1 MAVSLPFAPK
11 PVIEWLPYQQAYKND
26 KARFKAAHWSR
37 QAGKSL
43 TSAGETFDDCLEAM
57 IAGKRTRWVILSRGE
72 RQSKEVMDEAL
83 KPMSRAYWEV
93 YNELRSGFD
102 APTIEEGVYR
112 VPRSQV
118 DRIDNDYKTLEMI
131 FPHGGRI
138 TAVPA
143 NPDTARGFSANLLLD
158 EFALHADSRKIWAAC
173 FPIVSRAGL
182 KLRVAST
189 GNGKKN
195 MFYEIMTNGDPI
207 WSRHVIDIHRAVREG
222 LDRNIDELRRGL
234 NDEEVWQQEYECAW
248 LDDLGALL
256 VMDDILAC
264 ESADAGDPSKYQGG
278 PVYLGNDIA
287 ARGDLW
293 VLVALEEVGDVLITR
308 EVKTLQNKKFAEH
321 DAVMADFFNRY
332 RVVRLAMDQTG
343 MGEKPVEDAKA
354 LYGENRV
361 DGVMF
366 GTGSKLNL
374 ATSLQQRTQNRHIR
388 YPMGDSLL
396 RADLTKVKRVQGPTG
411 GVRLV
416 AESDAAGHAD
426 RFWAFALASAAAA
439 GEAWEAAYEA
449 VPKTNRF
456 AEPNSGERKFTLR
469 PDHSE
474 DHVQEFLSGLR
485 SGRYH

>member
-1 MAVSLPFAPK
+1 MICPWCFIGKRSLDQARE
-11 PVIEWLPYQQAYKND
+11 VLAGQGIEVDIEWLPYQQAYKND

-234 NDEEVWQQEYECAW
+234 NDEEVWQQEPG
-248 LDDLGALL
+248 GA
-256 VMDDILAC
+256 
-264 ESADAGDPSKYQGG
+264 
-278 PVYLGNDIA
+278 
-287 ARGDLW
+287 
-293 VLVALEEVGDVLITR
+293 
-308 EVKTLQNKKFAEH
+308 
-321 DAVMADFFNRY
+321 
-332 RVVRLAMDQTG
+332 
-343 MGEKPVEDAKA
+343 
-354 LYGENRV
+354 
-361 DGVMF
+361 
-366 GTGSKLNL
+366 
-374 ATSLQQRTQNRHIR
+374 
-388 YPMGDSLL
+388 
-396 RADLTKVKRVQGPTG
+396 
-411 GVRLV
+411 
-416 AESDAAGHAD
+416 AAGHRPGHGDHHHARLRGEPHARGRRLAALGRRIGRRPPDPD
-426 RFWAFALASAAAA
+426 RPRAARWPVGLSVVRRRAA
-439 GEAWEAAYEA
+439 QRRLRHEHGARRDPP
-449 VPKTNRF
+449 VRRF
-456 AEPNSGERKFTLR
+456 VQPCGTSRKR
-469 PDHSE
+469 
-474 DHVQEFLSGLR
+474 
-485 SGRYH
+485 

>member
-1 MAVSLPFAPK
+1 MSFPFK
-11 PVIEWLPYQQAYKND
+11 PVIEWLPYQRAYKDD
-26 KARFKAAHWSR
+26 KSRFKAAHWSR

-43 TSAGETFDDCLEAM
+43 TNAGESFDDCLEQM

-93 YNELRSGFD
+93 YNDLRHSFD
-102 APTIEEGVYR
+102 MPTIEEGVYR
-112 VPRSQV
+112 VPREQT

-131 FPHGGRI
+131 FPGGGRI

-158 EFALHADSRKIWAAC
+158 EFALHADSHKIWAAC

-182 KLRVAST
+182 KLRIAST

-195 MFYEIMTNGDPI
+195 KFYEIMTNADPI
-207 WSRHVIDIHRAVREG
+207 WSRHVIDIHRAVAEG

-234 NDEEVWQQEYECAW
+234 NDEDVWQQEYECAW
-248 LDDLGALL
+248 LDDFGALL
-256 VMDDILAC
+256 LMDDILAC
-264 ESADAGDPSKYQGG
+264 ESEEAGDPSRYQGG

-293 VLVALEEVGDVLITR
+293 VLVALEEVGDVLVTR
-308 EVKTLQNKKFAEH
+308 EVAELKNKSFAEH

-343 MGEKPVEDAKA
+343 MGEKPVEDAKR
-354 LYGENRV
+354 LYGELRV
-361 DGVMF
+361 DGVLF
-366 GTGSKLNL
+366 GTGSKLNI
-374 ATSLQQRTQNRHIR
+374 ATFLQQRTQNRHIR
-388 YPMGDSLL
+388 YPQGRPLL

-426 RFWAFALASAAAA
+426 CFWAFALACAAAA
-439 GEAWEAAYEA
+439 GEPWEAGYTPVNTHGRDRYLGTSERALDWLKSQER
-449 VPKTNRF
+449 PEF
-456 AEPNSGERKFTLR
+456 AKF
-469 PDHSE
+469 
-474 DHVQEFLSGLR
+474 VSGLR
-485 SGRYH
+485 RGKYH

>member
-1 MAVSLPFAPK
+1 MAMPFK
-11 PVIEWLPYQQAYKND
+11 PVIEWLPYQRAYKED

-43 TSAGETFDDCLEAM
+43 TNAGEAFDDCLEFM
-57 IAGKRTRWVILSRGE
+57 IQRKRTRWVILSRGE

-83 KPMSRAYWEV
+83 KPMSRAYWEI
-93 YNELRSGFD
+93 YNELRSGYD
-102 APTIEEGVYR
+102 APTVEEGVFR
-112 VPRSQV
+112 VPRSQS

-158 EFALHADSRKIWAAC
+158 EFALHADSERIWAAC

-195 MFYEIMTNGDPI
+195 MFYKIMTNGDPI

-222 LDRNIDELRRGL
+222 LDRNVEELRRGL
-234 NDEEVWQQEYECAW
+234 NDEEVWRQEYECAW
-248 LDDLGALL
+248 LDDMGALL
-256 VMDDILAC
+256 LMDDILAC
-264 ESADAGDPSKYQGG
+264 ESEGAGDPSQYQGG
-278 PVYLGNDIA
+278 LVYLGNDIA

-293 VLVALEEVGDVLITR
+293 VLVALEEVGDVLVTR
-308 EVKTLQNKKFAEH
+308 ELVVKRNISFAEQ
-321 DAVMADFFNRY
+321 DAIMADFFNRY
-332 RVVRLAMDQTG
+332 RVVRLAMDQTS
-343 MGEKPVEDAKA
+343 MGEKPAEDAKRR
-354 LYGENRV
+354 YGASRV
-361 DGVMF
+361 DGVLF
-366 GTGSKLNL
+366 STGSKLRI
-374 ATSLQQRTQNRHIR
+374 ATFLQQRTQNRHIR

-416 AESDAAGHAD
+416 AESDQTGHAD
-426 RFWAFALASAAAA
+426 RFWAFALAASAAAGQGWDA
-439 GEAWEAAYEA
+439 GYTPVNTHGRDRYIGAA
-449 VPKTNRF
+449 VDRRFTN
-456 AEPNSGERKFTLR
+456 T
-469 PDHSE
+469 PDSSE
-474 DHVQEFLSGLR
+474 DDVQEFLAGLR
-485 SGRYH
+485 RGKYH